1 MKKMLMIACGWTLA
15 VSMAQAVETA
25 GVLLD
30 DGTTLTVDVAE
41 NTAAEFDSSVLMA
54 NVSTITN
61 VVKTGL
67 GRLDLGDEDDL
78 SAYMGAITVKA
89 GTWRAVATGNFGNTF
104 PNVSAGPV
112 VVEPTGAIELKTS
125 VKSKFSLTNK
135 LFRLSGSGPY
145 GAGSVIFNCTADQGG
160 RTMGDRVIL
169 DDDTL
174 IAITNNAHFYWNN
187 DKMMKVKLNGHN
199 LRVRTDYSIKNFIVG
214 NPQFDD
220 AQGGEIVI
228 DNVVMQLMNGGSTR
242 FLKPFDDGR
251 LVVTNG
257 GGLQFSAIYGQ
268 TLWGIDI
275 HSNGYLRCAGNWV
288 HTNNDGTV
296 NFVNVTN
303 RNLWQGPIRLHQDST
318 RVVINKGDRDGST
331 MNLIGPIS
339 GGGLYVYKG
348 SPASAYTPYFH
359 LYCPTNSFTGGLATY
374 LMNLYLWHDGA
385 LPANGGPLMAT
396 NSTVMLMDSVFT
408 LPGAT
413 FSGTGSVN
421 NARGVWTG
429 PVAKTETGT
438 FNYNSLVGGGSLDV
452 QKGTFKIV
460 PKEPRA
466 KLAGLIEGDI
476 FSGSADAVRVAV
488 ASDST
493 TARAITNRLAL
504 GAAALYDAKYRDF
517 WVYDKTIDGHR
528 YRGFTYSGWLWND
541 TDADETWTFAGAA
554 GTLFSVWVGDTRIIR
569 TDWDGSKIAKEKVTL
584 KPGANR
590 FVATVYNSDSGAT
603 PRYGNGITNA
613 VWNMKNFGLGY
624 RKGDWVDDV
633 NVADFS
639 PLMDPGDGS
648 LLTYRRP
655 EDVDCLNPSTDR
667 IDDVGNLGAD
677 FTNVCVRYG
686 AALDLDGADYAVD
699 TLSGVPTIQNCP
711 TFTVKGTLA
720 LETSNVAQG
729 RKLVTSGVL
738 AFAPGA
744 QITLDTPQADV
755 ATGDYP
761 LVEATGGVTG
771 APTLPRSA
779 EYRLWRVE
787 TTAAG
792 VTLQRLPK
800 GAAILLR

>member
-1 MKKMLMIACGWTLA
+1 MI
-15 VSMAQAVETA
+15 
-25 GVLLD
+25 
-30 DGTTLTVDVAE
+30 
-41 NTAAEFDSSVLMA
+41 
-54 NVSTITN
+54 
-61 VVKTGL
+61 
-67 GRLDLGDEDDL
+67 
-78 SAYMGAITVKA
+78 Y
-89 GTWRAVATGNFGNTF
+89 
-104 PNVSAGPV
+104 
-112 VVEPTGAIELKTS
+112 
-125 VKSKFSLTNK
+125 
-135 LFRLSGSGPY
+135 
-145 GAGSVIFNCTADQGG
+145 NCTADQGAASFG
-160 RTMGDRVIL
+160 EYVYLT
-169 DDDTL
+169 DDTL
-174 IAITNNAHFYWNN
+174 VSVTNVAHIYWNN
-187 DKMMKVKLNGHN
+187 DKYMKVKFQGHD
-199 LRVRTDYSIKNFIVG
+199 LRVRVIGSARNFMIG
-214 NPQFDD
+214 HPQFENDSE
-220 AQGGEIVI
+220 GGNLVI
-228 DNVVMQLMNGGSTR
+228 DACGFQFMNGSAPSAR
-242 FLKPFDDGR
+242 HLLPYDGGR
-251 LVVTNG
+251 VIVTNG
-257 GGLQFSAIYGQ
+257 GIFQLSAVYCPMQ
-268 TLWGIDI
+268 WGIDVY
-275 HSNGYLRCAGNWV
+275 SNSYLRAGGGWTY
-288 HTNNDGTV
+288 TNSAGAV
-296 NFVNVTN
+296 VFANVTN
-303 RNLWQGPIRLHQDST
+303 RNLWHGPIRLHQDRTGISFI
-318 RVVINKGDRDGST
+318 RGDYEGTT

-339 GGGLYVYKG
+339 GGGIHAYKNTKTG
-348 SPASAYTPYFH
+348 NRSNYTSYLH
-359 LYCPTNSFTGGLATY
+359 LYCPTNSFTGGLSTDE
-374 LMNLYLWHDGA
+374 MNLYLWHDGA
-385 LPANGGPLMAT
+385 LPASGGPLMAT
-396 NSTVMLMDSVFT
+396 NSTVMLMDTVFT

-413 FSGTGSVN
+413 FSGTGAVN

-438 FNYNSLVGGGSLDV
+438 FNYNSFVGGGSLDV

-476 FSGSADAVRVAV
+476 FSDSADAVRVAV

-554 GTLFSVWVGDTRIIR
+554 GTLFSVWIGDTRIIR
-569 TDWDGSKIAKEKVTL
+569 TGWDGKTIAKEKVTL

-613 VWNMKNFGLGY
+613 VWNVKNFGFGY

-655 EDVDCLNPSTDR
+655 EDVACTIPATDW
-667 IDDVGNLGAD
+667 VEPYGNAGAS

-711 TFTVKGTLA
+711 TFTVRGTLA

-729 RKLVTSGVL
+729 RKLVTSGAL
-738 AFAPGA
+738 AFAEGA
-744 QITLDTPQADV
+744 QITLDAPLADV

-761 LVEATGGVTG
+761 LVEATGGVSGT
-771 APTLPRSA
+771 PTLPNTA
-779 EYRLWRVE
+779 DYRLWRVE
-787 TTAAG
+787 ATATG
-792 VTLQRLPK
+792 VTLQRMPK
-800 GAAILLR
+800 GTTVIVR

>member
-1 MKKMLMIACGWTLA
+1 
-15 VSMAQAVETA
+15 
-25 GVLLD
+25 
-30 DGTTLTVDVAE
+30 VAE
-41 NTAAEFDSSVLMA
+41 NAVAEFDPATLLA
-54 NVSTITN
+54 NVSVVTN

-89 GTWRAVATGNFGNTF
+89 GTWRVAASN
-104 PNVSAGPV
+104 NVGSVTSTTA
-112 VVEPTGAIELKTS
+112 EPMYIEPGGAIEFKSSLKT
-125 VKSKFSLTNK
+125 KFRIPRKKFYIGGT
-135 LFRLSGSGPY
+135 GPY
-145 GAGSVIFNCTADQGG
+145 GEGAVIYNCTADQGASSFG
-160 RTMGDRVIL
+160 EYVYLT
-169 DDDTL
+169 DDAL
-174 IAITNNAHFYWNN
+174 VSVTNVAHIYWNN
-187 DKMMKVKLNGHN
+187 DKYMKVKFQGHD
-199 LRVRTDYSIKNFIVG
+199 LRIRLIGSNRNFIIG
-214 NPQFDD
+214 HPQFDD
-220 AQGGEIVI
+220 PEGGNLII
-228 DNVVMQLMNGGSTR
+228 DGCGFQFMNGGANVNR
-242 FLKPFDDGR
+242 YLKPYDGGR
-251 LVVTNG
+251 VVVTNG
-257 GGLQFSAIYGQ
+257 GGLQLTSMYCQ
-268 TLWGIDI
+268 TLWGVDI
-275 HSNGYLRCAGNWV
+275 YSNSLLRAAGNWE
-288 HTNNDGTV
+288 HTDSAGNV
-296 NFVNVTN
+296 IFANVTN
-303 RNLWQGPIRLHQDST
+303 RNLWHGPVRLHQDTT
-318 RVVINKGDRDGST
+318 RVALNKGDRDGST

-339 GGGLYVYKG
+339 GGGMYVYKG
-348 SPASAYTPYFH
+348 NPNSAYTPYFH

-385 LPANGGPLMAT
+385 LPASGGPLMAT
-396 NSTVMLMDSVFT
+396 NSTVMLMDTVFT

-413 FSGTGSVN
+413 FSGTGAVN

-452 QKGTFKIV
+452 QKGTFKIA

-476 FSGSADAVRVAV
+476 FSDSADAVRVAV

-554 GTLFSVWVGDTRIIR
+554 GTLFSVWIGDTRIIR
-569 TDWDGSKIAKEKVTL
+569 TGWDGKTIAKEKVTL

-613 VWNMKNFGLGY
+613 VWNVPNFGLGY

-711 TFTVKGTLA
+711 TFTVRGTLA

-729 RKLVTSGVL
+729 RKLVTSGAL
-738 AFAPGA
+738 AFAEGA
-744 QITLDTPQADV
+744 QITLDAPLADV

-761 LVEATGGVTG
+761 LVEATGGVSGT
-771 APTLPRSA
+771 PTLPNTA
-779 EYRLWRVE
+779 DYRLWRVE
-787 TTAAG
+787 ATATG
-792 VTLQRLPK
+792 VTLKRMPK
-800 GAAILLR
+800 GTTVIVR

>member
-1 MKKMLMIACGWTLA
+1 
-15 VSMAQAVETA
+15 
-25 GVLLD
+25 
-30 DGTTLTVDVAE
+30 
-41 NTAAEFDSSVLMA
+41 
-54 NVSTITN
+54 
-61 VVKTGL
+61 
-67 GRLDLGDEDDL
+67 
-78 SAYMGAITVKA
+78 
-89 GTWRAVATGNFGNTF
+89 
-104 PNVSAGPV
+104 
-112 VVEPTGAIELKTS
+112 
-125 VKSKFSLTNK
+125 
-135 LFRLSGSGPY
+135 
-145 GAGSVIFNCTADQGG
+145 
-160 RTMGDRVIL
+160 
-169 DDDTL
+169 
-174 IAITNNAHFYWNN
+174 
-187 DKMMKVKLNGHN
+187 
-199 LRVRTDYSIKNFIVG
+199 
-214 NPQFDD
+214 
-220 AQGGEIVI
+220 
-228 DNVVMQLMNGGSTR
+228 MQLMNGGSTR

-421 NARGVWTG
+421 NARGVWNG
-429 PVAKTETGT
+429 PVAKTEMGKLI
-438 FNYNSLVGGGSLDV
+438 YNSLVGGGTLDV
-452 QKGTFKIV
+452 QQGTFKIV

-476 FSGSADAVRVAV
+476 FSDSQNTVRVAV
-488 ASDST
+488 GADST
-493 TARAITNRLAL
+493 TPSAITNRLAM
-504 GAAALYDAKYRDF
+504 GAAALYDKTYRDF
-517 WVYDKTIDGHR
+517 WVFDTTVEGQK

-541 TDADETWTFAGAA
+541 TGADETWTFAGAA
-554 GTLFSVWVGDTRIIR
+554 GTLFSVWVGDTRIFR
-569 TDWDGSKIAKEKVTL
+569 TGWDGKTIAKAKTTL

-590 FVATVYNSDSGAT
+590 FVATVYNSASGAD
-603 PRYGNGITNA
+603 PRWHPGVTNG
-613 VWNMKNFGLGY
+613 VWNVPNFGLGY

-639 PLMDPGDGS
+639 PLMDPGDGT

-655 EDVDCLNPSTDR
+655 EDVECPLPTTDW
-667 IDDVGNLGAD
+667 VEPYGNAGAT
-677 FTNVCVRYG
+677 FTNICVRYG
-686 AALDLDGADYAVD
+686 AALDLGGAAYAVD
-699 TLSGVPTIQNCP
+699 TLSGVPVIQNCP

-720 LETSNVAQG
+720 LETANVARG
-729 RKLVTSGVL
+729 RKLETSGVL
-738 AFAPGA
+738 AFAEGA
-744 QITLDTPQADV
+744 QITLDEPMADV

-787 TTAAG
+787 TTAVG

-800 GAAILLR
+800 GTAILLR